1 MGTSIMNKNILF
13 KQNGDTYDMWYL
25 DKDGEHDMGVNF
37 TIPEGTRI
45 EDYPIKI
52 EEFDS
57 SGKRKLR
64 PCQNL
69 KVILANPPKETEVVI
84 FSIDAGI
91 VSTTDT
97 ALKIEKELIVRN
109 NSNMELTLP
118 EVKGAKPYLTFYKL
132 NIESNK
138 DSALLFTRLS
148 SKSGEKIS
156 NKETFRSLREHTST
170 YSGNSNINF
179 VVHSGFVNF
188 DILSNKGES
197 NKERTSVICDALVS
211 NLFNNDIKA
220 TYNLNA
226 GGYQD
231 TITLTLDS
239 DIINAGG
246 TKYELSCPTKIVCE
260 DKTIKE
266 NKESSILYID
276 GRTKIIG
283 EGSAAFLTGTS
294 KNFNII
300 RNSTTTIN
308 GFNFIKV
315 GEGTINL
322 SDTNVLSNSIV
333 SAYDKTANFNLSGAR
348 LSGSAIHFTQ
358 SDDHVY
364 KIKTLIANNSNIDNA
379 AGTFSGTIENAK
391 VDYLTF
397 KPGSSLYLNMRDRD
411 YKDTHYEVKNLTLED
426 DAKFLIVP
434 TYGFNDNEKEPI
446 TDKICSLENVVAQGD
461 SEITG
466 YVHFDM
472 FNSVVSNFRGSFSR
486 ENYRTNLS
494 NSMFSG
500 ECDIKGVKSI
510 DTSSVENSSIRGNN
524 AEIKNE
530 MIKNLTNY
538 SGAQRESN
546 ENAGLANTK
555 EIEIL

>member
-1 MGTSIMNKNILF
+1 MRENVSF
-13 KQNGDTYDMWYL
+13 KQNGDTYDMWYI
-25 DKDGEHDMGVNF
+25 DKDGQHDMGVNF
-37 TIPEGTRI
+37 SIPEGTRI
-45 EDYPIKI
+45 EDYSIKI
-52 EEFDS
+52 EEFNS
-57 SGKRKLR
+57 SGKRELR

-91 VSTTDT
+91 VSNTDT
-97 ALKIEKELIVRN
+97 ALKIERELVVRN
-109 NSNMELTLP
+109 NNNMELTLP
-118 EVKGAKPYLTFYKL
+118 EVKGAKPYITFYKL

-138 DSALLFTRLS
+138 DSSLLFTRLS
-148 SKSGEKIS
+148 SKSGENIS

-188 DILSNKGES
+188 DILSNKGDS
-197 NKERTSVICDALVS
+197 NEEGVKVICDALVS

-220 TYNLNA
+220 TYYLGEYGA
-226 GGYQD
+226 KE
-231 TITLTLDS
+231 TIALTLDS

-246 TKYELSCPTKIVCE
+246 TKYELSCPAKIVCE

-283 EGSAAFLTGTS
+283 QGSAAFLTGTS
-294 KNFNII
+294 KNFNIT
-300 RNSTTTIN
+300 RNSTTTIE
-308 GFNFIKV
+308 GFNFINV

-322 SDTNVLSNSIV
+322 SDTNMFGGSSLST
-333 SAYDKTANFNLSGAR
+333 YDKAANLNLSGAR
-348 LSGSAIHFTQ
+348 LSNSAIKFAQ

-364 KIKTLIANNSNIDNA
+364 KIKTLIANNSKIDNA
-379 AGTFSGTIENAK
+379 AGPFSGTIENAK

-411 YKDTHYEVKNLTLED
+411 YKDTHYKVKNLTLED
-426 DAKFLIVP
+426 GARLVIAP
-434 TYGFNDNEKEPI
+434 TYGLNDSEKEPI
-446 TDKICSLENVVAQGD
+446 TNKICSLENVVAQGE

-472 FNSVVSNFRGSFSR
+472 SNSILSNFKCRFSK
-486 ENYRTNLS
+486 ENYRTEISSSIL
-494 NSMFSG
+494 SG

-510 DTSSVENSSIRGNN
+510 DASSVENSSIRGSST
-524 AEIKNE
+524 EIRNE
-530 MIKNLTNY
+530 MIKNITNY
-538 SGAQRESN
+538 DDFKEQSMEKRVIM
-546 ENAGLANTK
+546 NT
-555 EIEIL
+555 EELNLL

>member
-1 MGTSIMNKNILF
+1 MGTPMSKNILF
-13 KQNGDTYDMWYL
+13 KQNGDTYDMWYI

-37 TIPEGTRI
+37 AIPEGAEI

-69 KVILANPPKETEVVI
+69 KVILANPPKETDVVI

-118 EVKGAKPYLTFYKL
+118 EVKGAKPYLTFFKL

-138 DSALLFTRLS
+138 DSALSFSRLS
-148 SKSGEKIS
+148 SKNGESILS
-156 NKETFRSLREHTST
+156 KENFISLRTQTST

-220 TYNLNA
+220 TYNLGA
-226 GGYQD
+226 GGYQEA
-231 TITLTLDS
+231 ITLTLGS

-283 EGSAAFLTGTS
+283 EGSAAFLTVTS
-294 KNFNII
+294 KNFNIT
-300 RNSTTTIN
+300 RSSTLTIN

-322 SDTNVLSNSIV
+322 SDTNVFSNSIV
-333 SAYDKTANFNLSGAR
+333 SAYDKTANLNLSGAR

-358 SDDHVY
+358 NDDHVY
-364 KIKTLIANNSNIDNA
+364 KIKTLIANSSNIDNA
-379 AGTFSGTIENAK
+379 SGTFSGTIENAK

-397 KPGSSLYLNMRDRD
+397 SPGSSLYLNMRDRD
-411 YKDTHYEVKNLTLED
+411 YKDTHYEVKNLTLEE

-434 TYGFNDNEKEPI
+434 TYGFNDNEKKEI
-446 TDKICSLENVVAQGD
+446 TDKICSLENVVAQGE

-486 ENYRTNLS
+486 ENYRTSLS
-494 NSMFSG
+494 NSIFSG
-500 ECDIKGVKSI
+500 ECDIQGVKSI
-510 DTSSVENSSIRGNN
+510 DTSSVENSSIRGNH

>member
-1 MGTSIMNKNILF
+1 MGAAMNKNILF
-13 KQNGDTYDMWYL
+13 KQNGDIYDMWYI
-25 DKDGEHDMGVNF
+25 DKEGEHDMGVNF
-37 TIPEGTRI
+37 TIPEGTKI
-45 EDYPIKI
+45 EDYLIRI

-57 SGKRKLR
+57 SGKRELR

-69 KVILANPPKETEVVI
+69 KVILANPPKETDVVI

-91 VSTTDT
+91 VSTTNT
-97 ALKIEKELIVRN
+97 ALKIERELIVRN

-118 EVKGAKPYLTFYKL
+118 EGKGAAPYLTFYKL

-138 DSALLFTRLS
+138 DSALSFSRLS
-148 SKSGEKIS
+148 SKNGESILS
-156 NKETFRSLREHTST
+156 KENFISLRTQTST

-211 NLFNNDIKA
+211 NCFNNDIKA
-220 TYNLNA
+220 TYNLGEA
-226 GGYQD
+226 GYQE

-283 EGSAAFLTGTS
+283 QGSAAFLTATS

-300 RNSTTTIN
+300 RKSTTTIE
-308 GFNFIKV
+308 GFNFINV

-322 SDTNVLSNSIV
+322 SDTNVFSNSTICT
-333 SAYDKTANFNLSGAR
+333 YDKMANLNLSDAR
-348 LSGSAIHFTQ
+348 LSGSAINFTQ
-358 SDDHVY
+358 NDDHVY
-364 KIKTLIANNSNIDNA
+364 KIKTLIANHSNIDNA

-397 KPGSSLYLNMRDRD
+397 SPGSSLYLNMRDRD

-426 DAKFLIVP
+426 GAKLVVVP

-446 TDKICSLENVVAQGD
+446 TDKICSLENVVAQGE

-466 YVHFDM
+466 YIHFDM

-486 ENYRTNLS
+486 ESYRTNLS

-500 ECDIKGVKSI
+500 ECNMSGVKSI

-555 EIEIL
+555 ELDLL

>member
-1 MGTSIMNKNILF
+1 MNKNILF
-13 KQNGDTYDMWYL
+13 KQNGDTYDMWYI
-25 DKDGEHDMGVNF
+25 DKEGEHDMGVNF
-37 TIPEGTRI
+37 AIPEGARI

-69 KVILANPPKETEVVI
+69 KVILANPPKETDVVI

-109 NSNMELTLP
+109 NNNMELTLP
-118 EVKGAKPYLTFYKL
+118 EVKGAKPYLTFFKL

-138 DSALLFTRLS
+138 DSALSFSRLS
-148 SKSGEKIS
+148 SKNGESILS
-156 NKETFRSLREHTST
+156 KENFISLRTQTST

-188 DILSNKGES
+188 DILGHKGES
-197 NKERTSVICDALVS
+197 NKERVTVICDALVS

-220 TYNLNA
+220 TYDLSA
-226 GGYQD
+226 GGYQE

-239 DIINAGG
+239 DVVNAGG
-246 TKYELSCPTKIVCE
+246 TKYELSCPTKITCE

-283 EGSAAFLTGTS
+283 QGSAAFLTATS

-300 RNSTTTIN
+300 RNSTTTIE
-308 GFNFIKV
+308 GFNFVNI

-333 SAYDKTANFNLSGAR
+333 STYDKTANLNLSGAR

-358 SDDHVY
+358 NDDHVY

-434 TYGFNDNEKEPI
+434 TYGFDDNEKEPI

-486 ENYRTNLS
+486 ESYRTNLS

-524 AEIKNE
+524 AEIRNE

-538 SGAQRESN
+538 SGARSN
-546 ENAGLANTK
+546 ENTGLANTK
-555 EIEIL
+555 ELDLL

>member
-1 MGTSIMNKNILF
+1 MGALMSKNILF
-13 KQNGDTYDMWYL
+13 KQNGDTYDMYYL

-45 EDYPIKI
+45 EDYLIRI

-69 KVILANPPKETEVVI
+69 KVILANPPKETDVVI
-84 FSIDAGI
+84 FSIDAGV
-91 VSTTDT
+91 VSNTDT

-118 EVKGAKPYLTFYKL
+118 EVKGVKPYLTFYKL

-138 DSALLFTRLS
+138 NSSLSFSRLS
-148 SKSGEKIS
+148 SKSGENIP

-220 TYNLNA
+220 TYDLSA
-226 GGYQD
+226 DGYQD
-231 TITLTLDS
+231 TITLTLNS

-283 EGSAAFLTGTS
+283 QGSAAFLTATS

-300 RNSTTTIN
+300 RNSTTTIE
-308 GFNFIKV
+308 GFNFINV
-315 GEGTINL
+315 GEGTVNL
-322 SDTNVLSNSIV
+322 SDTNVLSNSTICT
-333 SAYDKTANFNLSGAR
+333 YDKTANLNLSDAR
-348 LSGSAIHFTQ
+348 LSGSAINFTQ
-358 SDDHVY
+358 SDDHIY

-446 TDKICSLENVVAQGD
+446 IDKICSLENVVAQGE

-486 ENYRTNLS
+486 EGYRTNLS

-500 ECDIKGVKSI
+500 ECDISGVKSI

-524 AEIKNE
+524 AEIRNE

-538 SGAQRESN
+538 SRAQRESN

-555 EIEIL
+555 ELDLL

>member
-1 MGTSIMNKNILF
+1 MGTPMSKNILF
-13 KQNGDTYDMWYL
+13 KQNGDTYDMYYI
-25 DKDGEHDMGVNF
+25 DKEGEHDMGVNF
-37 TIPEGTRI
+37 SILEGTRI

-97 ALKIEKELIVRN
+97 ALKIEKELVVRN

-118 EVKGAKPYLTFYKL
+118 EVKGAKPYITFYKL

-138 DSALLFTRLS
+138 NSSLSFSRLS
-148 SKSGEKIS
+148 SKSGENIP

-220 TYNLNA
+220 TYNLGA

-239 DIINAGG
+239 DVVNAGG
-246 TKYELSCPTKIVCE
+246 TKYELNCPTKLVCE
-260 DKTIKE
+260 DKIIKE

-283 EGSAAFLTGTS
+283 QGSAAFLTATS

-300 RNSTTTIN
+300 RNSTTTIE
-308 GFNFIKV
+308 GFNFVNV
-315 GEGTINL
+315 GEGTVNL
-322 SDTNVLSNSIV
+322 SDTNVFSNSTICT
-333 SAYDKTANFNLSGAR
+333 YDKTANLNLSGAR

-358 SDDHVY
+358 NDDHVY
-364 KIKTLIANNSNIDNA
+364 KIKTLIANHSNIDNA

-391 VDYLTF
+391 VDWLTF

-411 YKDTHYEVKNLTLED
+411 YKDTHYEVKNLTLEE

-434 TYGFNDNEKEPI
+434 TYGFNDSEKEPI

-486 ENYRTNLS
+486 ERYRTNLS

-524 AEIKNE
+524 AEIRNE

-538 SGAQRESN
+538 SGLKEPIG
-546 ENAGLANTK
+546 NAGVVDTK
-555 EIEIL
+555 ELDLL

>member
-1 MGTSIMNKNILF
+1 MGALMSKNILF
-13 KQNGDTYDMWYL
+13 KQNGDIYDMWYI
-25 DKDGEHDMGVNF
+25 DKEGEHDMGVNF
-37 TIPEGTRI
+37 AIPEGTKI

-57 SGKRKLR
+57 SGKRELR

-84 FSIDAGI
+84 FSIDAGV

-109 NSNMELTLP
+109 NNNMELTLP

-138 DSALLFTRLS
+138 DSSLSFSRLS
-148 SKSGEKIS
+148 SKNGESILS
-156 NKETFRSLREHTST
+156 KENFISLRTQTST

-188 DILSNKGES
+188 DILGHKGES
-197 NKERTSVICDALVS
+197 NKERVTVICDALVS

-220 TYNLNA
+220 TYDLSA

-231 TITLTLDS
+231 TITLTFVS
-239 DIINAGG
+239 DVVSFGG
-246 TKYELSCPTKIVCE
+246 AKYELSCPTKITCE

-266 NKESSILYID
+266 NKKNSILFID
-276 GRTKIIG
+276 RGTKIIG
-283 EGSAAFLTGTS
+283 QGSAAFLTVTS
-294 KNFNII
+294 KNFNIT
-300 RNSTTTIN
+300 RDSTTTIE
-308 GFNFIKV
+308 GFNFINV
-315 GEGTINL
+315 GEGTVNL
-322 SDTNVLSNSIV
+322 SDTNVLSNSTICI
-333 SAYDKTANFNLSGAR
+333 YDKTANLNLSDAR
-348 LSGSAIHFTQ
+348 LSGSAINFTQ

-364 KIKTLIANNSNIDNA
+364 KIKTLIANHSNIDNA

-426 DAKFLIVP
+426 GARLVVVP

-446 TDKICSLENVVAQGD
+446 TDKVCSLENVVAQGE

-466 YVHFDM
+466 YVQFDM
-472 FNSVVSNFRGSFSR
+472 FNSVVSNFKGSFSR
-486 ENYRTNLS
+486 ESYRTNLS

-500 ECDIKGVKSI
+500 ECDISGAKSI

-524 AEIKNE
+524 AEIRNE

-538 SGAQRESN
+538 SGARSN
-546 ENAGLANTK
+546 ENTGLANTK
-555 EIEIL
+555 ELDLL

>member
-1 MGTSIMNKNILF
+1 MSKNVSF
-13 KQNGDTYDMWYL
+13 KQNGDTYDMWYI
-25 DKDGEHDMGVNF
+25 DKNGEHNIGVNF
-37 TIPEGTRI
+37 AIPEGTRI

-52 EEFDS
+52 EEFNS
-57 SGKRKLR
+57 SGKREFR

-91 VSTTDT
+91 ISTTNI
-97 ALKIEKELIVRN
+97 ALKIERELVVRN

-138 DSALLFTRLS
+138 DSSLLFTRLS
-148 SKSGEKIS
+148 SKNGENIS

-188 DILSNKGES
+188 DILSNKGDS
-197 NKERTSVICDALVS
+197 NEERVKVICDVLAS

-220 TYNLNA
+220 TYYLGEYGA
-226 GGYQD
+226 KE
-231 TITLTLDS
+231 TIALTLDS

-294 KNFNII
+294 KNFNIT
-300 RNSTTTIN
+300 RNSTTTIE
-308 GFNFIKV
+308 GFNFINV

-322 SDTNVLSNSIV
+322 SDTNVFNDSSLST
-333 SAYDKTANFNLSGAR
+333 YDKAANLNLSGAR
-348 LSGSAIHFTQ
+348 LSTSAIKFVQ

-364 KIKTLIANNSNIDNA
+364 KIKTLIANNSKIDNA
-379 AGTFSGTIENAK
+379 AGPLSGTIENAK

-397 KPGSSLYLNMRDRD
+397 KQGSSLYLNMRDRD

-426 DAKFLIVP
+426 DARLVIVP
-434 TYGFNDNEKEPI
+434 TYGLNDSEKEQI
-446 TDKICSLENVVAQGD
+446 TDKICSLENVIVQGEA
-461 SEITG
+461 EITG

-472 FNSVVSNFRGSFSR
+472 SNSVLSNFKCRFSK
-486 ENYRTNLS
+486 ENYRTEISSSILS
-494 NSMFSG
+494 G
-500 ECDIKGVKSI
+500 KCDIKGVKSI
-510 DTSSVENSSIRGNN
+510 DASSVENSSIRGSST
-524 AEIKNE
+524 EIRNE
-530 MIKNLTNY
+530 MIKNITNY
-538 SGAQRESN
+538 DDFKEQSMEKRVIM
-546 ENAGLANTK
+546 NT
-555 EIEIL
+555 EELNLL

>member
-1 MGTSIMNKNILF
+1 MNKNISF
-13 KQNGDTYDMWYL
+13 KQNDDTYDMWYV
-25 DKDGEHDMGVNF
+25 DKEGEHDMGVNF
-37 TIPEGTRI
+37 AIPEGTRI

-91 VSTTDT
+91 VSNTDV

-109 NSNMELTLP
+109 NNNMELTLP

-148 SKSGEKIS
+148 SKSGENTLS
-156 NKETFRSLREHTST
+156 KENFISLRTQTST

-179 VVHSGFVNF
+179 VIHSGFVNF

-211 NLFNNDIKA
+211 NCFNNDIKA
-220 TYNLNA
+220 TYDLGE

-276 GRTKIIG
+276 ERTKIIG
-283 EGSAAFLTGTS
+283 EGSAAFLTITS
-294 KNFNII
+294 KNFNIT
-300 RNSTTTIN
+300 RSSTLTIN
-308 GFNFIKV
+308 GFNFINV
-315 GEGTINL
+315 GEGTVNL
-322 SDTNVLSNSIV
+322 SDTNVFSNSIV
-333 SAYDKTANFNLSGAR
+333 SAYDKTANLNLSGAR
-348 LSGSAIHFTQ
+348 LSGSAINFTQ

-411 YKDTHYEVKNLTLED
+411 YKDTHYEIKNLTLED
-426 DAKFLIVP
+426 GARLVVVP

-446 TDKICSLENVVAQGD
+446 TDKVCSLENVVAQGE

-486 ENYRTNLS
+486 ESYRTNLS

-500 ECDIKGVKSI
+500 ECDIQGVKSI
-510 DTSSVENSSIRGNN
+510 DTSSVENSSIRGNH

>member
-1 MGTSIMNKNILF
+1 MNKNILF
-13 KQNGDTYDMWYL
+13 KQNGDSYDMYYI
-25 DKDGEHDMGVNF
+25 DKEGEHDMGVNF
-37 TIPEGTRI
+37 AIPEGTRV
-45 EDYPIKI
+45 EDYPIRI

-69 KVILANPPKETEVVI
+69 KVVLANPPKETDVVI

-148 SKSGEKIS
+148 SKSGENIP

-197 NKERTSVICDALVS
+197 NKERISVICDALVS

-220 TYNLNA
+220 TYNLSA
-226 GGYQD
+226 GGYQE

-239 DIINAGG
+239 DIVNAGG

-283 EGSAAFLTGTS
+283 QGSAAFLTATS

-300 RNSTTTIN
+300 RNSTTTIE
-308 GFNFIKV
+308 GFNFINV
-315 GEGTINL
+315 GEGTVNL
-322 SDTNVLSNSIV
+322 SDTNVFSNSTICT
-333 SAYDKTANFNLSGAR
+333 YDKTANLNLSGAR
-348 LSGSAIHFTQ
+348 LSGSAINFTQ
-358 SDDHVY
+358 SNDHIY

-397 KPGSSLYLNMRDRD
+397 SPGSSLYLNMRDRD
-411 YKDTHYEVKNLTLED
+411 YKDTQYEVKNLTLEE

-434 TYGFNDNEKEPI
+434 TYGFNDSEKEPI
-446 TDKICSLENVVAQGD
+446 IDKICSLENVVAQGD

-486 ENYRTNLS
+486 ESYRTNLS

-500 ECDIKGVKSI
+500 ECNISGVKSI

-524 AEIKNE
+524 AEIRNE

-538 SGAQRESN
+538 SGARSN
-546 ENAGLANTK
+546 ENTGLANTK
-555 EIEIL
+555 ELEIL

>member
-1 MGTSIMNKNILF
+1 MNKNISF
-13 KQNGDTYDMWYL
+13 KPNGDTYDMYYV

-37 TIPEGTRI
+37 AIPEGTNI

-69 KVILANPPKETEVVI
+69 KVILANPPKETDVVI

-91 VSTTDT
+91 VSNADV
-97 ALKIEKELIVRN
+97 ALKIEKELVVRN
-109 NSNMELTLP
+109 NNNMELTLP
-118 EVKGAKPYLTFYKL
+118 EVKGAKPYLTFFKL

-138 DSALLFTRLS
+138 DSALSFSRLS
-148 SKSGEKIS
+148 SKNGESILS
-156 NKETFRSLREHTST
+156 KENFISLRTQTST

-197 NKERTSVICDALVS
+197 NKERISVICDALVS

-220 TYNLNA
+220 TYNLSA
-226 GGYQD
+226 GGYQE

-283 EGSAAFLTGTS
+283 EGSAAFLTVTS
-294 KNFNII
+294 KNFNIT
-300 RNSTTTIN
+300 RSSTLTIN

-333 SAYDKTANFNLSGAR
+333 SAYDKTANLNLSGAR
-348 LSGSAIHFTQ
+348 LSGSALHFTQ

-397 KPGSSLYLNMRDRD
+397 SPGSSLYLNMRDRD
-411 YKDTHYEVKNLTLED
+411 YKDTHYEVKNLTLEE

-486 ENYRTNLS
+486 ESYRTNLS

-500 ECDIKGVKSI
+500 ECNISGVKSI
-510 DTSSVENSSIRGNN
+510 NTSSVENSSIRGNH

-555 EIEIL
+555 ELDLL

>member
-1 MGTSIMNKNILF
+1 MGAAMNQNILF

-37 TIPEGTRI
+37 SIPNGMNI
-45 EDYPIKI
+45 EDYPIRI

-69 KVILANPPKETEVVI
+69 KVILANPSKEIEVVI

-91 VSTTDT
+91 VSNTDV
-97 ALKIEKELIVRN
+97 ALKIEKELVVRN
-109 NSNMELTLP
+109 NNNMELTLP

-148 SKSGEKIS
+148 SKRGENIS

-220 TYNLNA
+220 TYNLGE
-226 GGYQD
+226 GGYQES
-231 TITLTLDS
+231 ITLTLDS
-239 DIINAGG
+239 DVVNAGG

-283 EGSAAFLTGTS
+283 QGSAAFLTGTS
-294 KNFNII
+294 KNFNIT
-300 RNSTTTIN
+300 RSSTIMIQ
-308 GFNFIKV
+308 GFNFINV

-322 SDTNVLSNSIV
+322 SDTNVFSNSTICT
-333 SAYDKTANFNLSGAR
+333 YDKTANLNLSDAR
-348 LSGSAIHFTQ
+348 LSGSAINFIQ
-358 SDDHVY
+358 SNDHVY

-397 KPGSSLYLNMRDRD
+397 KPSSSLYLNMRDRD
-411 YKDTHYEVKNLTLED
+411 YKDTHYEVKNLTLEE

-486 ENYRTNLS
+486 ESYRTNLS

-500 ECDIKGVKSI
+500 ECNIQGVKSI
-510 DTSSVENSSIRGNN
+510 DTSSVENSSIRGSH
-524 AEIKNE
+524 AEIRNE

-546 ENAGLANTK
+546 ENTGLANTK

>member
-1 MGTSIMNKNILF
+1 MSKNILF
-13 KQNGDTYDMWYL
+13 KQNGDTYDMWYI
-25 DKDGEHDMGVNF
+25 DKEGEHDMGVNF
-37 TIPEGTRI
+37 AIPEGTKI

-57 SGKRKLR
+57 SGKRELR

-84 FSIDAGI
+84 FSIDAG
-91 VSTTDT
+91 VVPTTDT

-109 NSNMELTLP
+109 NNNMELTLP

-138 DSALLFTRLS
+138 DSSLSFARLS
-148 SKSGEKIS
+148 SKNGESILS
-156 NKETFRSLREHTST
+156 KENFISLRTQTST

-188 DILSNKGES
+188 DILGHKGES

-211 NLFNNDIKA
+211 NLFNNDIKV
-220 TYNLNA
+220 TYDLSA
-226 GGYQD
+226 GGYQEA
-231 TITLTLDS
+231 ITLTLNS

-283 EGSAAFLTGTS
+283 QGSAAFLTATS

-300 RNSTTTIN
+300 RNATLTIN

-315 GEGTINL
+315 GEGTVNL
-322 SDTNVLSNSIV
+322 SDTNVLSNSTICT
-333 SAYDKTANFNLSGAR
+333 YDKTANLNLSDAR
-348 LSGSAIHFTQ
+348 LSGSAINFTQ

-379 AGTFSGTIENAK
+379 TGTFSGTIENAK

-411 YKDTHYEVKNLTLED
+411 YKDTHYEVKNLTLEE

-434 TYGFNDNEKEPI
+434 TYGFNDSEKEPI
-446 TDKICSLENVVAQGD
+446 IDKICSLENVVAQGD

-472 FNSVVSNFRGSFSR
+472 FNSVVSNFRCGFSR
-486 ENYRTNLS
+486 ESYRTNLS

-524 AEIKNE
+524 AEIRNE

>member
-1 MGTSIMNKNILF
+1 MGAAMNKNILF
-13 KQNGDTYDMWYL
+13 KQNGDTYDMWYI

-37 TIPEGTRI
+37 AIPEGTRI

-91 VSTTDT
+91 VSTTNT
-97 ALKIEKELIVRN
+97 ALKIEKELVVRN
-109 NSNMELTLP
+109 NKNMELTLP

-138 DSALLFTRLS
+138 DSALSFTRLS

-197 NKERTSVICDALVS
+197 NKERASVICDALVS

-220 TYNLNA
+220 TYNLGE
-226 GGYQD
+226 GGYQES
-231 TITLTLDS
+231 ITLTLNS

-246 TKYELSCPTKIVCE
+246 TKYELSCPTKITCE

-283 EGSAAFLTGTS
+283 QGSAAFLTVTS
-294 KNFNII
+294 KNFNIT
-300 RNSTTTIN
+300 RNSTTTIE
-308 GFNFIKV
+308 GFNFTNV

-333 SAYDKTANFNLSGAR
+333 STYDKTANLNLSGAR
-348 LSGSAIHFTQ
+348 LSGSAIHFKQ
-358 SDDHVY
+358 SDDHAY
-364 KIKTLIANNSNIDNA
+364 KIKTLIVNNSNIDNA

-391 VDYLTF
+391 VDWLTF

-411 YKDTHYEVKNLTLED
+411 YKDTHYEVKNLTLEE

-446 TDKICSLENVVAQGD
+446 IDKICSLENVVAQGE

-472 FNSVVSNFRGSFSR
+472 FNSVVSNFRCGFSR
-486 ENYRTNLS
+486 ESYRTSLS

-500 ECDIKGVKSI
+500 ECNISGVKSI

-524 AEIKNE
+524 AEIRNE

-555 EIEIL
+555 ELDLL

>member
-1 MGTSIMNKNILF
+1 MNKNILF
-13 KQNGDTYDMWYL
+13 KQNGDTYDMYYI
-25 DKDGEHDMGVNF
+25 DKEGEHDMGVNF
-37 TIPEGTRI
+37 AIPEGTRI

-57 SGKRKLR
+57 SGKRELR

-84 FSIDAGI
+84 FSIDAGV
-91 VSTTDT
+91 VSNTGT
-97 ALKIEKELIVRN
+97 ALKIEKELVVRN
-109 NSNMELTLP
+109 NKNMELTLP

-138 DSALLFTRLS
+138 YSSLSFTRLS
-148 SKSGEKIS
+148 SKKGENIS

-220 TYNLNA
+220 TYNLGEA
-226 GGYQD
+226 GYQE

-283 EGSAAFLTGTS
+283 QGSAAFLTGTS
-294 KNFNII
+294 KNFNIT
-300 RNSTTTIN
+300 RSSTLTIN

-315 GEGTINL
+315 GEGTVNL

-333 SAYDKTANFNLSGAR
+333 STYDKTANLNLSGAR

-358 SDDHVY
+358 NDDHVY

-446 TDKICSLENVVAQGD
+446 IDKICSLENVVAQGE

-486 ENYRTNLS
+486 ESYRTNLS

-500 ECDIKGVKSI
+500 ECNISGVKSI
-510 DTSSVENSSIRGNN
+510 DTSSVENSSIRGNK

-555 EIEIL
+555 ELDLL

>member
-1 MGTSIMNKNILF
+1 MNKNILF
-13 KQNGDTYDMWYL
+13 KQNGDTYDMWYI
-25 DKDGEHDMGVNF
+25 DKEGEHDMGVNF
-37 TIPEGTRI
+37 AIPEGTNI

-109 NSNMELTLP
+109 NNNMELTLP
-118 EVKGAKPYLTFYKL
+118 DVKGAKPYLTFYKL

-138 DSALLFTRLS
+138 DSALSFSRLS
-148 SKSGEKIS
+148 SKNGESILS
-156 NKETFRSLREHTST
+156 KENFISLRTQTST

-188 DILSNKGES
+188 DLLSNKGES

-220 TYNLNA
+220 TYNLGE
-226 GGYQD
+226 GGYQE

-239 DIINAGG
+239 DIINASG

-283 EGSAAFLTGTS
+283 QGSAAFLTATS
-294 KNFNII
+294 KNFNIT
-300 RNSTTTIN
+300 RSSTITIQ
-308 GFNFIKV
+308 GFNFINV

-322 SDTNVLSNSIV
+322 SDTNEFSNSTICT
-333 SAYDKTANFNLSGAR
+333 YDKTANLNLSGAR
-348 LSGSAIHFTQ
+348 LSGSAINFTQ
-358 SDDHVY
+358 SNDHIY

-391 VDYLTF
+391 VDWLTF
-397 KPGSSLYLNMRDRD
+397 KPSSSLYLNMRDRD
-411 YKDTHYEVKNLTLED
+411 YKDTQYEVKNLTLEE

-434 TYGFNDNEKEPI
+434 TYGFNDSEKEPI
-446 TDKICSLENVVAQGD
+446 IDKICSLENVVAQGD

-486 ENYRTNLS
+486 ESYRTNLS

-500 ECDIKGVKSI
+500 ECNISGVKSI

-524 AEIKNE
+524 AEIRNE

-538 SGAQRESN
+538 SGARSN
-546 ENAGLANTK
+546 ENTGLANTK
-555 EIEIL
+555 ELEIL

>member
-1 MGTSIMNKNILF
+1 MGAAMNQNILF
-13 KQNGDTYDMWYL
+13 KQNGDTYDMWYI

-37 TIPEGTRI
+37 AIPNGMNI
-45 EDYPIKI
+45 EDYPIRI

-57 SGKRKLR
+57 SGKRELR

-69 KVILANPPKETEVVI
+69 KVILNNPPKETDVVI
-84 FSIDAGI
+84 FSIDAGV

-109 NSNMELTLP
+109 NKNTELTLP
-118 EVKGAKPYLTFYKL
+118 EEKGAKPYLTFYKL

-138 DSALLFTRLS
+138 DSALSFTRLS
-148 SKSGEKIS
+148 SKNGESILS
-156 NKETFRSLREHTST
+156 KENFISLRTQTST

-197 NKERTSVICDALVS
+197 NKEKTSVICGALVS

-220 TYNLNA
+220 TYDLSA
-226 GGYQD
+226 GGYQE

-239 DIINAGG
+239 DIVNAGG

-283 EGSAAFLTGTS
+283 QGSAAFLTVTS
-294 KNFNII
+294 KNFNIT
-300 RNSTTTIN
+300 RSSTLTIN

-315 GEGTINL
+315 GEGTVNL

-333 SAYDKTANFNLSGAR
+333 STYDKTANLNLSDAR
-348 LSGSAIHFTQ
+348 LSGSAINFTQ
-358 SDDHVY
+358 NDDHVY

-391 VDYLTF
+391 VDYITF
-397 KPGSSLYLNMRDRD
+397 NPGSSLYLNMRDRD
-411 YKDTHYEVKNLTLED
+411 YKDTHYEVKNLTLEE

-446 TDKICSLENVVAQGD
+446 TDKVCSLENVVAQGE

-472 FNSVVSNFRGSFSR
+472 FNSVVSNFRCGFSR
-486 ENYRTNLS
+486 ESYRTNLS

-524 AEIKNE
+524 AEIRNE

>member
-1 MGTSIMNKNILF
+1 MGALMSKNILF
-13 KQNGDTYDMWYL
+13 KQNGDIYDMWYI
-25 DKDGEHDMGVNF
+25 DKEGEHDMGVNF
-37 TIPEGTRI
+37 AIPEGTKI

-57 SGKRKLR
+57 SGKRELR

-84 FSIDAGI
+84 FSIDAGV

-109 NSNMELTLP
+109 NNNMELTLP

-138 DSALLFTRLS
+138 DSSLSFSRLS
-148 SKSGEKIS
+148 SKNGESILS
-156 NKETFRSLREHTST
+156 KENFISLRTQTST

-188 DILSNKGES
+188 DILGHKGES
-197 NKERTSVICDALVS
+197 NKERVTVICDALVS

-220 TYNLNA
+220 TYDLSA

-231 TITLTLDS
+231 TITLTFVS
-239 DIINAGG
+239 DVVSFGG
-246 TKYELSCPTKIVCE
+246 AKYELSCPTKITCE

-266 NKESSILYID
+266 NKKNSILFID
-276 GRTKIIG
+276 RGTKIIG
-283 EGSAAFLTGTS
+283 QGSAAFLTVTS
-294 KNFNII
+294 KNFNIT
-300 RNSTTTIN
+300 RDSTTTIE
-308 GFNFIKV
+308 GFNFINV
-315 GEGTINL
+315 GEGTVNL
-322 SDTNVLSNSIV
+322 SDTNVLSNSTICI
-333 SAYDKTANFNLSGAR
+333 YDKTANLNLSDAR
-348 LSGSAIHFTQ
+348 LSGSAINFTQ

-364 KIKTLIANNSNIDNA
+364 KIKTLIANHSNIDNA

-426 DAKFLIVP
+426 GARLVVVP

-446 TDKICSLENVVAQGD
+446 TDKVCSLENVVAQGE

-472 FNSVVSNFRGSFSR
+472 FNSVVSNFKGSFSR
-486 ENYRTNLS
+486 ESYRTNLS

-500 ECDIKGVKSI
+500 ECDISGAKSI

-524 AEIKNE
+524 AEIRNE

-538 SGAQRESN
+538 SGARSN
-546 ENAGLANTK
+546 ENTGLANTK
-555 EIEIL
+555 ELDLL

>member
-1 MGTSIMNKNILF
+1 MSKNILF
-13 KQNGDTYDMWYL
+13 KQNGNTYDMWYI
-25 DKDGEHDMGVNF
+25 DKEGEHNMGVNF
-37 TIPEGTRI
+37 AIPEGTKI

-57 SGKRKLR
+57 SGKRELR

-84 FSIDAGI
+84 FSIDAGV

-97 ALKIEKELIVRN
+97 ALKIKKELIVRN

-220 TYNLNA
+220 TYNLSA
-226 GGYQD
+226 GGYQE

-239 DIINAGG
+239 DIVNAGG

-283 EGSAAFLTGTS
+283 QGSAAFLTATS

-300 RNSTTTIN
+300 RNSTTTIE
-308 GFNFIKV
+308 GFNFINV
-315 GEGTINL
+315 GEGTINF
-322 SDTNVLSNSIV
+322 SDTNVFSNSTICT
-333 SAYDKTANFNLSGAR
+333 YDKTASLNLSDAR
-348 LSGSAIHFTQ
+348 LSGSAINFTQ

-397 KPGSSLYLNMRDRD
+397 QPGSSLYLNMRDRD

-426 DAKFLIVP
+426 GARLVVVP

-446 TDKICSLENVVAQGD
+446 TDKVCSLENVVAQGE

-486 ENYRTNLS
+486 ESYRTNLS

-500 ECDIKGVKSI
+500 ECDIQGVKSI
-510 DTSSVENSSIRGNN
+510 DTSSVENSSIRGNH

>member
-1 MGTSIMNKNILF
+1 MGAAMNKNISF
-13 KQNGDTYDMWYL
+13 KQNGDTYDMWYI

-37 TIPEGTRI
+37 AIPEGTRI
-45 EDYPIKI
+45 EDYPIKM

-84 FSIDAGI
+84 FSIDAGV
-91 VSTTDT
+91 VSNTDT
-97 ALKIEKELIVRN
+97 ALKIEKELVVRN

-138 DSALLFTRLS
+138 DSFLSFSKLS
-148 SKSGEKIS
+148 SKNGESILS
-156 NKETFRSLREHTST
+156 KENFISLRTQTST

-188 DILSNKGES
+188 DILGHKGES
-197 NKERTSVICDALVS
+197 NKERVKVICDALVS

-220 TYNLNA
+220 TYDLSA
-226 GGYQD
+226 DGYQD
-231 TITLTLDS
+231 TITLTFVS
-239 DIINAGG
+239 DVVSFGG
-246 TKYELSCPTKIVCE
+246 AKYELSCPTKITCE

-266 NKESSILYID
+266 NKENSILFID
-276 GRTKIIG
+276 RGTKIIG
-283 EGSAAFLTGTS
+283 QGSAAFLTATS
-294 KNFNII
+294 KNFNIT
-300 RNSTTTIN
+300 RNSTLTIN

-333 SAYDKTANFNLSGAR
+333 STYDKAANLNLSGAR

-358 SDDHVY
+358 NDDHVY

-411 YKDTHYEVKNLTLED
+411 YKDTHYEVKNLILED
-426 DAKFLIVP
+426 DAKFLMVP

-486 ENYRTNLS
+486 ESYRTNLS

-500 ECDIKGVKSI
+500 ECDISGVKFI

-524 AEIKNE
+524 AEIRNE

-538 SGAQRESN
+538 SGARAN
-546 ENAGLANTK
+546 ENTGLANTK
-555 EIEIL
+555 ELDLL

>member
-1 MGTSIMNKNILF
+1 MNKNILF
-13 KQNGDTYDMWYL
+13 KQNGDTYDMYYL
-25 DKDGEHDMGVNF
+25 DKEGEHDMGVNF
-37 TIPEGTRI
+37 AIPEGTKI
-45 EDYPIKI
+45 EDYLIRI

-69 KVILANPPKETEVVI
+69 KVILANPPKETDVVI
-84 FSIDAGI
+84 FSIDAGVI
-91 VSTTDT
+91 SNTNT
-97 ALKIEKELIVRN
+97 ALKIEKELVVRN
-109 NSNMELTLP
+109 NKNMELTLP

-138 DSALLFTRLS
+138 NSSISFSRLS
-148 SKSGEKIS
+148 SKSGENIP

-188 DILSNKGES
+188 DILSNKGEN

-211 NLFNNDIKA
+211 NCFNNDIKA
-220 TYNLNA
+220 TYDLSA
-226 GGYQD
+226 GGYQE

-283 EGSAAFLTGTS
+283 QGSAAFLTGTS
-294 KNFNII
+294 KNFNIT
-300 RNSTTTIN
+300 RNSTTTIE
-308 GFNFIKV
+308 GFNFINV

-322 SDTNVLSNSIV
+322 SDANEFSDCGLST
-333 SAYDKTANFNLSGAR
+333 YDKAANLNLSGAR
-348 LSGSAIHFTQ
+348 LSASSIKFAQ
-358 SDDHVY
+358 KERVYLDDHVY

-379 AGTFSGTIENAK
+379 TGTFSGTIENAK

-411 YKDTHYEVKNLTLED
+411 YKDTHYEVKNLTLEE

-446 TDKICSLENVVAQGD
+446 TDKVCSLENVVAQGD

-472 FNSVVSNFRGSFSR
+472 FNSVVSNFRCGFSR
-486 ENYRTNLS
+486 ESYRTNLS
-494 NSMFSG
+494 NSIFSG

-510 DTSSVENSSIRGNN
+510 DTSSVENSSIRGNH

>member
-1 MGTSIMNKNILF
+1 MSKNILF
-13 KQNGDTYDMWYL
+13 KQNGDTYDMWYI

-37 TIPEGTRI
+37 AISEGTKI
-45 EDYPIKI
+45 EDYLIRI
-52 EEFDS
+52 GEFDS

-69 KVILANPPKETEVVI
+69 KVILANPPKETDVVI
-84 FSIDAGI
+84 FSIDAGV
-91 VSTTDT
+91 VSNTDT
-97 ALKIEKELIVRN
+97 ALKIEKELVVRN
-109 NSNMELTLP
+109 NKNMELTLP
-118 EVKGAKPYLTFYKL
+118 EVKGVKPYLTFYKL

-197 NKERTSVICDALVS
+197 NKEKTSVICDALVS

-220 TYNLNA
+220 TYNLSA
-226 GGYQD
+226 GGYQES
-231 TITLTLDS
+231 ITLTLDS
-239 DIINAGG
+239 DIVNAGG

-283 EGSAAFLTGTS
+283 QGSSAFLTVTS
-294 KNFNII
+294 KNFNIT
-300 RNSTTTIN
+300 RDSTTTIN
-308 GFNFIKV
+308 GFNFINI
-315 GEGTINL
+315 GEGTVNL
-322 SDTNVLSNSIV
+322 SDTNALSNSIV
-333 SAYDKTANFNLSGAR
+333 STYDKRANLNLSDAR
-348 LSGSAIHFTQ
+348 LSGSAINFIQ

-379 AGTFSGTIENAK
+379 TGTFSGTIENAK

-426 DAKFLIVP
+426 DARLVVVP

-446 TDKICSLENVVAQGD
+446 TDKVCSLENIVAQGD

-486 ENYRTNLS
+486 ESYRTNLS

-500 ECDIKGVKSI
+500 ECDISGVKSI
-510 DTSSVENSSIRGNN
+510 DTSSVENSSIRGNH

-546 ENAGLANTK
+546 KNAGLANTK
-555 EIEIL
+555 EIENL

>member
-1 MGTSIMNKNILF
+1 MSKNILF
-13 KQNGDTYDMWYL
+13 KQNGDIYDMWYI
-25 DKDGEHDMGVNF
+25 DKEGEHDIGVNF
-37 TIPEGTRI
+37 AIPEGTKI
-45 EDYPIKI
+45 EDYSIKI

-69 KVILANPPKETEVVI
+69 KVILANPPKETDVVI

-109 NSNMELTLP
+109 NNNMELTLP
-118 EVKGAKPYLTFYKL
+118 EGKGAAPYLTFYKL

-138 DSALLFTRLS
+138 DSSLSFSRLS
-148 SKSGEKIS
+148 SKNGESILS
-156 NKETFRSLREHTST
+156 KENFISLRTQTST

-188 DILSNKGES
+188 DILGHKGES
-197 NKERTSVICDALVS
+197 NKERATVICDALVS
-211 NLFNNDIKA
+211 NCFNNDIKA
-220 TYNLNA
+220 TYNLN
-226 GGYQD
+226 GYGAKD
-231 TITLTLDS
+231 AITLTLNS

-260 DKTIKE
+260 EKTIKE

-283 EGSAAFLTGTS
+283 QGSAAFLTATS

-300 RNSTTTIN
+300 RNSTTTIE
-308 GFNFIKV
+308 GFNFINV
-315 GEGTINL
+315 GEGTINF
-322 SDTNVLSNSIV
+322 SDTNEFSNSTICT
-333 SAYDKTANFNLSGAR
+333 YDKMANLNLSYAR
-348 LSGSAIHFTQ
+348 LSGSAINFTQ
-358 SDDHVY
+358 SNDHVY

-411 YKDTHYEVKNLTLED
+411 YKDTHYEVKNLTLEE

-486 ENYRTNLS
+486 ESYRTNLS

-510 DTSSVENSSIRGNN
+510 DTTSVENSSIRGNN
-524 AEIKNE
+524 AEIRNE

>member
-1 MGTSIMNKNILF
+1 MNKNILF
-13 KQNGDTYDMWYL
+13 KQNGNTYDMWYV
-25 DKDGEHDMGVNF
+25 DKEGEHDMGVNF
-37 TIPEGTRI
+37 AIPEGTKI
-45 EDYPIKI
+45 EDYLIRI

-57 SGKRKLR
+57 PGKRKLR

-69 KVILANPPKETEVVI
+69 KVILANPPKETDVVI

-91 VSTTDT
+91 VSTTNT

-109 NSNMELTLP
+109 NNNMELTLP

-138 DSALLFTRLS
+138 DSSLSFSRLS
-148 SKSGEKIS
+148 SKNGESILS
-156 NKETFRSLREHTST
+156 KENFISLRTQTAT

-188 DILSNKGES
+188 DILGHKGES

-220 TYNLNA
+220 TYNLGE

-231 TITLTLDS
+231 TITLTFVS
-239 DIINAGG
+239 DVVSFGG
-246 TKYELSCPTKIVCE
+246 AKYELSCPTKITCE

-266 NKESSILYID
+266 NKENSILFID
-276 GRTKIIG
+276 RGTKIIG
-283 EGSAAFLTGTS
+283 QGSAAFLTVTS
-294 KNFNII
+294 KNFNITRDSI
-300 RNSTTTIN
+300 TTIE
-308 GFNFIKV
+308 GFNFINV
-315 GEGTINL
+315 GEGTVNL
-322 SDTNVLSNSIV
+322 SDTNVLSNSTICT
-333 SAYDKTANFNLSGAR
+333 YDKRANLNLSDAR
-348 LSGSAIHFTQ
+348 LSGSAINFTQ

-379 AGTFSGTIENAK
+379 SGTFSGTIENAK

-397 KPGSSLYLNMRDRD
+397 SPGSSLYLNMRDRD
-411 YKDTHYEVKNLTLED
+411 YKDTQYEVKNLTLEE

-446 TDKICSLENVVAQGD
+446 TDKICSLENVVAQGE

-486 ENYRTNLS
+486 ESYRTNLS

-524 AEIKNE
+524 AEIRNE

-555 EIEIL
+555 ELDFL

>member
-1 MGTSIMNKNILF
+1 MGAAMNKNILF
-13 KQNGDTYDMWYL
+13 KQNGDIYDMWYI
-25 DKDGEHDMGVNF
+25 DKEGEHDMGVNF
-37 TIPEGTRI
+37 AIPEGTKI

-57 SGKRKLR
+57 SGKRELR

-84 FSIDAGI
+84 FSIDAGV
-91 VSTTDT
+91 VSNTDT

-118 EVKGAKPYLTFYKL
+118 EGKGAAPYLTFYKL

-138 DSALLFTRLS
+138 DSALSFSRLS
-148 SKSGEKIS
+148 SKNGESILS
-156 NKETFRSLREHTST
+156 KENFISLRTQTST

-211 NLFNNDIKA
+211 NCFNNDIKA
-220 TYNLNA
+220 TYNLGEA
-226 GGYQD
+226 GYQE

-283 EGSAAFLTGTS
+283 QGSAAFLTATS

-300 RNSTTTIN
+300 RKSTTTIE
-308 GFNFIKV
+308 GFNFINV

-322 SDTNVLSNSIV
+322 SDTNVFSNSTICT
-333 SAYDKTANFNLSGAR
+333 YDKMANLNLSDAR
-348 LSGSAIHFTQ
+348 LSGSAINFTQ
-358 SDDHVY
+358 NDDHVY
-364 KIKTLIANNSNIDNA
+364 KIKTLIANHSNIDNA

-397 KPGSSLYLNMRDRD
+397 SPGSSLYLNMRDRD

-426 DAKFLIVP
+426 GAKLVVVP

-446 TDKICSLENVVAQGD
+446 TDKICSLENVVAQGE

-486 ENYRTNLS
+486 ESYRTNLS

-500 ECDIKGVKSI
+500 ECNMSGVKSI

-524 AEIKNE
+524 AEIRNE
-530 MIKNLTNY
+530 MIKNLANY

-555 EIEIL
+555 ELDLL

>member
-1 MGTSIMNKNILF
+1 MNKNILF

-37 TIPEGTRI
+37 AIPEGTRI
-45 EDYPIKI
+45 EDYLIRI

-84 FSIDAGI
+84 FSIDAGV
-91 VSTTDT
+91 VSNTDT
-97 ALKIEKELIVRN
+97 ALKIEKELVVRN

-138 DSALLFTRLS
+138 DSALSFTRLS

-188 DILSNKGES
+188 DILSHKGES
-197 NKERTSVICDALVS
+197 NKERTSVICNALVS

-220 TYNLNA
+220 TYDLSA

-231 TITLTLDS
+231 TITLTFVS
-239 DIINAGG
+239 DVVSFGG
-246 TKYELSCPTKIVCE
+246 AKYELSCPTKITCE

-266 NKESSILYID
+266 NKENSILFID
-276 GRTKIIG
+276 RGTKIIG
-283 EGSAAFLTGTS
+283 QGSAAFLTVTS
-294 KNFNII
+294 KNFNIT
-300 RNSTTTIN
+300 RDSTTTIE
-308 GFNFIKV
+308 GFNFINV
-315 GEGTINL
+315 GEGTINF
-322 SDTNVLSNSIV
+322 SDTNVFSNSTICT
-333 SAYDKTANFNLSGAR
+333 YDKTASLNLSDAR
-348 LSGSAIHFTQ
+348 LSGSAINFTQ

-364 KIKTLIANNSNIDNA
+364 KIKTLIANQSNIDNA

-397 KPGSSLYLNMRDRD
+397 SPGSSLYLNMRDRD
-411 YKDTHYEVKNLTLED
+411 YKDTHYEVKNLTLEE

-446 TDKICSLENVVAQGD
+446 TDKVCSLENVVAQGE

-486 ENYRTNLS
+486 ESYRTSLS

-500 ECDIKGVKSI
+500 ECYISGVKSI
-510 DTSSVENSSIRGNN
+510 DTSSVENSSIRGNH

>member
-1 MGTSIMNKNILF
+1 
-13 KQNGDTYDMWYL
+13 
-25 DKDGEHDMGVNF
+25 
-37 TIPEGTRI
+37 
-45 EDYPIKI
+45 
-52 EEFDS
+52 
-57 SGKRKLR
+57 
-64 PCQNL
+64 
-69 KVILANPPKETEVVI
+69 
-84 FSIDAGI
+84 
-91 VSTTDT
+91 
-97 ALKIEKELIVRN
+97 
-109 NSNMELTLP
+109 MELTLP

-138 DSALLFTRLS
+138 DSVLSFTRLS

-188 DILSNKGES
+188 DILSHKGES

-220 TYNLNA
+220 TYNLGE
-226 GGYQD
+226 GGYQES
-231 TITLTLDS
+231 ITLTLDS
-239 DIINAGG
+239 DVVNAGG

-283 EGSAAFLTGTS
+283 QGSAAFLTATS

-300 RNSTTTIN
+300 RNSTTTIE
-308 GFNFIKV
+308 GFNFINV

-322 SDTNVLSNSIV
+322 SDANEFSDCGLST
-333 SAYDKTANFNLSGAR
+333 YDKAANLNLSGAR
-348 LSGSAIHFTQ
+348 LSASSIKFAQ
-358 SDDHVY
+358 KERVYLDDHVY

-397 KPGSSLYLNMRDRD
+397 KPGSSLYLNMRGRD

-446 TDKICSLENVVAQGD
+446 TDKICSLENVVAQGE

-486 ENYRTNLS
+486 ESYRTNLS

-500 ECDIKGVKSI
+500 ECNISGVKSI

-524 AEIKNE
+524 AEIRNE

-555 EIEIL
+555 ELDLL

>member
-1 MGTSIMNKNILF
+1 MSKNILF
-13 KQNGDTYDMWYL
+13 KQNGDIYDMWYI
-25 DKDGEHDMGVNF
+25 DKEGEHDMGVNF
-37 TIPEGTRI
+37 AIPEGTKI

-57 SGKRKLR
+57 SGKRELR

-84 FSIDAGI
+84 FSIDAGV

-109 NSNMELTLP
+109 NNNMELTLP

-138 DSALLFTRLS
+138 DSSLSFSRLS
-148 SKSGEKIS
+148 SKNGESILS
-156 NKETFRSLREHTST
+156 KENFISLRTQTST

-188 DILSNKGES
+188 DILGHKGES
-197 NKERTSVICDALVS
+197 NKERVTVICDALVS

-220 TYNLNA
+220 TYDLSA

-231 TITLTLDS
+231 TITLTFVS
-239 DIINAGG
+239 DVVSFGG
-246 TKYELSCPTKIVCE
+246 AKYELSCPTKITCE

-266 NKESSILYID
+266 NKKNSILFID
-276 GRTKIIG
+276 RGTKIIG
-283 EGSAAFLTGTS
+283 QGSAAFLTVTS
-294 KNFNII
+294 KNFNIT
-300 RNSTTTIN
+300 RDSTTTIE
-308 GFNFIKV
+308 GFNFINV
-315 GEGTINL
+315 GEGTVNL
-322 SDTNVLSNSIV
+322 SDTNVLSNSTICI
-333 SAYDKTANFNLSGAR
+333 YDKTANLNLSDAR
-348 LSGSAIHFTQ
+348 LSGSAINFTQ

-364 KIKTLIANNSNIDNA
+364 KIKTLIANHSNIDNA

-426 DAKFLIVP
+426 GARLVVVP

-446 TDKICSLENVVAQGD
+446 TDKVCSLENVVAQGE

-466 YVHFDM
+466 YVQFDM
-472 FNSVVSNFRGSFSR
+472 FNSVVSNFKGSFSR
-486 ENYRTNLS
+486 ESYRTNLS

-500 ECDIKGVKSI
+500 ECDISGAKSI

-524 AEIKNE
+524 AEIRNE

-538 SGAQRESN
+538 SGARSN
-546 ENAGLANTK
+546 ENTGLANTK
-555 EIEIL
+555 ELDLL

>member
-1 MGTSIMNKNILF
+1 MNKNILF
-13 KQNGDTYDMWYL
+13 KQNGDTYDMWYV

-37 TIPEGTRI
+37 AIPEGAEI
-45 EDYPIKI
+45 EDYLIRI

-91 VSTTDT
+91 VSTTNT

-109 NSNMELTLP
+109 NRNMELTLP
-118 EVKGAKPYLTFYKL
+118 EVKGAKPYMTFYKL

-138 DSALLFTRLS
+138 DSSLSFSRLS
-148 SKSGEKIS
+148 SKNGESILS
-156 NKETFRSLREHTST
+156 KENFISLRTQTST

-188 DILSNKGES
+188 DILGHKGES
-197 NKERTSVICDALVS
+197 NKERVTVICDALVS

-220 TYNLNA
+220 TYDLSA

-231 TITLTLDS
+231 TITLTLNS

-283 EGSAAFLTGTS
+283 QGSAAFLTATS

-300 RNSTTTIN
+300 RNSTTTIE
-308 GFNFIKV
+308 GFNFINV
-315 GEGTINL
+315 GEGTINF
-322 SDTNVLSNSIV
+322 SDTNVFSNSIA
-333 SAYDKTANFNLSGAR
+333 STYDKTANLNLSGAR

-358 SDDHVY
+358 NDDHVY

-397 KPGSSLYLNMRDRD
+397 SPGSSLYLNMRDRD
-411 YKDTHYEVKNLTLED
+411 YKDTHYEVKNLTLEE

-446 TDKICSLENVVAQGD
+446 TDKVCSLENVVAQGD

-486 ENYRTNLS
+486 ESYRTNLS

-500 ECDIKGVKSI
+500 ECDISGVKSI

-524 AEIKNE
+524 AEIRNE

>member
-1 MGTSIMNKNILF
+1 MGAAMNKNILF
-13 KQNGDTYDMWYL
+13 KQNGNTYDMWYI

-37 TIPEGTRI
+37 AIPEGTKI
-45 EDYPIKI
+45 EDYLIRI

-57 SGKRKLR
+57 SGKRELR

-69 KVILANPPKETEVVI
+69 KVILTNPPKETEVVI
-84 FSIDAGI
+84 FSIDAGV

-109 NSNMELTLP
+109 NNNMELTLP

-138 DSALLFTRLS
+138 DSSLSFARLS
-148 SKSGEKIS
+148 SKNGESILS
-156 NKETFRSLREHTST
+156 KENFISLRTQTST

-188 DILSNKGES
+188 DILGHKGES

-220 TYNLNA
+220 TYDLSA

-231 TITLTLDS
+231 TITLTFVS
-239 DIINAGG
+239 DVVSFGG
-246 TKYELSCPTKIVCE
+246 AKYELSCPTKITCE

-266 NKESSILYID
+266 NKENSILFID
-276 GRTKIIG
+276 RGTKIIG
-283 EGSAAFLTGTS
+283 QGSAAFLTVTS
-294 KNFNII
+294 KNFNIT
-300 RNSTTTIN
+300 RNSTTTIE
-308 GFNFIKV
+308 GFNFINV
-315 GEGTINL
+315 GEGTTNL
-322 SDTNVLSNSIV
+322 SDTNVFSNSIV
-333 SAYDKTANFNLSGAR
+333 STYDKTANLNLSGAR

-358 SDDHVY
+358 NDDHVY

-379 AGTFSGTIENAK
+379 TGTFSGTIENAK

-434 TYGFNDNEKEPI
+434 TYGFNDSEKEPI
-446 TDKICSLENVVAQGD
+446 TDKICSLENVVAQGE

-472 FNSVVSNFRGSFSR
+472 FNSVVSNFRCGFSR
-486 ENYRTNLS
+486 ESYRTNLS

-510 DTSSVENSSIRGNN
+510 DTSSVENSSIRGNH
-524 AEIKNE
+524 AEIRNE

-538 SGAQRESN
+538 SGLKEPIG
-546 ENAGLANTK
+546 NAGVIDTK
-555 EIEIL
+555 ELDLL

>member
-1 MGTSIMNKNILF
+1 MSKNILF
-13 KQNGDTYDMWYL
+13 KQNGDTYDMWYI

-37 TIPEGTRI
+37 AIPEGTRI

-91 VSTTDT
+91 VSNT
-97 ALKIEKELIVRN
+97 ALKIEKELVVRN
-109 NSNMELTLP
+109 NNNMELTLP

-138 DSALLFTRLS
+138 DSSLSFSRLS
-148 SKSGEKIS
+148 SKNGESILS
-156 NKETFRSLREHTST
+156 KENFISLRTQTST

-188 DILSNKGES
+188 DLLSNKGEN

-220 TYNLNA
+220 TYNLSA

-231 TITLTLDS
+231 TITLTLNS

-283 EGSAAFLTGTS
+283 QGSAAFLTGTS

-300 RNSTTTIN
+300 RNSTTTIE
-308 GFNFIKV
+308 GFNFINV
-315 GEGTINL
+315 GEGTVNL
-322 SDTNVLSNSIV
+322 SDTNVLSNSTICT
-333 SAYDKTANFNLSGAR
+333 YDKTANLNLSGAR
-348 LSGSAIHFTQ
+348 LSGSAINFTQ

-391 VDYLTF
+391 VDWLTF

-411 YKDTHYEVKNLTLED
+411 YKDTHYEVKNLTLEE

-446 TDKICSLENVVAQGD
+446 TDKICSLENVVAQGE

-486 ENYRTNLS
+486 ESYRTNLS

-500 ECDIKGVKSI
+500 ECDISGVKSI
-510 DTSSVENSSIRGNN
+510 DTSSVENSSIRGNH

>member
-1 MGTSIMNKNILF
+1 MSKNISF
-13 KQNGDTYDMWYL
+13 KQNGNTYDMYYI

-37 TIPEGTRI
+37 AIPEGTRI

-57 SGKRKLR
+57 SGKRELR

-138 DSALLFTRLS
+138 DSSLSFSRLS
-148 SKSGEKIS
+148 SKNGESILS
-156 NKETFRSLREHTST
+156 KENFISLRTQTST

-188 DILSNKGES
+188 DILSNKGEN

-220 TYNLNA
+220 TYDLSA
-226 GGYQD
+226 GGYQE
-231 TITLTLDS
+231 TITLTLNS

-283 EGSAAFLTGTS
+283 QGSAAFLTVTS

-300 RNSTTTIN
+300 RNSTTTIE
-308 GFNFIKV
+308 GFNFTNV

-322 SDTNVLSNSIV
+322 SDTNVFSNSTICT
-333 SAYDKTANFNLSGAR
+333 YDKTANLSLSDAR

-358 SDDHVY
+358 NDDHVY

-397 KPGSSLYLNMRDRD
+397 SPGSSLYLNMRDRD
-411 YKDTHYEVKNLTLED
+411 YKDTQYEVKNLTLEE

-446 TDKICSLENVVAQGD
+446 TDKICSLENVVAQGE

-472 FNSVVSNFRGSFSR
+472 FNSVVSNFRCGFSR
-486 ENYRTNLS
+486 ESYRTNLS

-500 ECDIKGVKSI
+500 ECDISGVKSI

-524 AEIKNE
+524 AEIRNE

>member
-1 MGTSIMNKNILF
+1 MNKNILF
-13 KQNGDTYDMWYL
+13 KQNGDIYDMWYI
-25 DKDGEHDMGVNF
+25 DKEGEHDMGVNF
-37 TIPEGTRI
+37 TIPEGTKI

-57 SGKRKLR
+57 SGKRELR

-69 KVILANPPKETEVVI
+69 KVILANPPKEIEVVI
-84 FSIDAGI
+84 FSIDAGV

-109 NSNMELTLP
+109 NNNMELTLP

-138 DSALLFTRLS
+138 DSSLSFARLS
-148 SKSGEKIS
+148 SKNGESILS
-156 NKETFRSLREHTST
+156 KENFISLRTQTST

-188 DILSNKGES
+188 DILGHKGES

-211 NLFNNDIKA
+211 NCFNNDIKA
-220 TYNLNA
+220 TYNLSA
-226 GGYQD
+226 DGYQE

-239 DIINAGG
+239 DIVNAGG

-283 EGSAAFLTGTS
+283 QGSAAFLTATS

-300 RNSTTTIN
+300 RNSTTTIE
-308 GFNFIKV
+308 GFNFTNV

-333 SAYDKTANFNLSGAR
+333 STYDKTANLNLSGAR
-348 LSGSAIHFTQ
+348 LSGSAIHFAQ
-358 SDDHVY
+358 NDDHVY

-379 AGTFSGTIENAK
+379 TGTFSGTIENAK

-397 KPGSSLYLNMRDRD
+397 SPGSSLYLNMRDRD

-426 DAKFLIVP
+426 GARLVVVP

-446 TDKICSLENVVAQGD
+446 TDKVCSLENVVAQGE

-472 FNSVVSNFRGSFSR
+472 FNSVVSNFRCGFSR
-486 ENYRTNLS
+486 ESYRTNLS

-500 ECDIKGVKSI
+500 ECNISGVKSI

-524 AEIKNE
+524 AEIRNE

-546 ENAGLANTK
+546 ENTGLANTK